1 MLVGCLIKYTDLQND
16 TKNDWKRDYVDKRG
30 WIITRESHNL
40 SPGKQWVSFYTFEGK
55 QLHTS
60 VGDAEYNEN
69 FLTITTKNS
78 IYIFKIDK
86 EVI

>member
-1 MLVGCLIKYTDLQND
+1 MLEGRLIKFTDLQNSD
-16 TKNDWKRDYVDKRG
+16 KNSWKSEYVNKRG
-30 WIITRESHNL
+30 WIIIRQSHHL
-40 SPGKQWVSFYTFEGK
+40 YVGKQWVSFYTFEGK

-60 VGDAEYNEN
+60 VGVVEIDGN

-78 IYIFKIDK
+78 IYIFKIEK